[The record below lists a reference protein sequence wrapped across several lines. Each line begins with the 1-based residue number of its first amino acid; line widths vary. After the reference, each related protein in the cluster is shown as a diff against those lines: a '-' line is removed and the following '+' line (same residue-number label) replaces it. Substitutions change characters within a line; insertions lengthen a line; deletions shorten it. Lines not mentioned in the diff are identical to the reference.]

1 MRISDWSSDVCSSDL
16 TFQGGYDAW
25 RGRDPPSGPGVL
37 AQGDRI
43 VAGGTGPAVCRS
55 NDLGRHRAEVVQG
68 LVAVRATA
76 EVDLGDGVDALR
88 AGSVDK
94 CGQLNRRSGRHRER
108 IEQGPA
114 TRRPDRKP
122 MGQNT
127 HPGATH

>member
-88 AGSVDK
+88 AGSV
-94 CGQLNRRSGRHRER
+94 RSEEHTSELQSLMR
-108 IEQGPA
+108 ISYA
-114 TRRPDRKP
+114 VFCLKKKIKT
-122 MGQNT
+122 T
-127 HPGATH
+127 VTLT